1 MRNSALN
8 RFYDFKDREDKR
20 QLLENYVYKRL
31 INLYD
36 KDNIKFWR
44 TADKKEID
52 FVVTTSFNEGLAYEV
67 KMNCWNL
74 NSTSKKKFI
83 ENYPDYRFQAISY
96 AINNECQW
104 FLKL

>member
-1 MRNSALN
+1 MILKS
-8 RFYDFKDREDKR
+8 REDQG

-31 INLYD
+31 TNLYD

-67 KMNCWNL
+67 KMTCRNL
-74 NSTSKKKFI
+74 NSTSEKKFTWRI
-83 ENYPDYRFQAISY
+83 IRATGFKRFLMLLITNVSG
-96 AINNECQW
+96 
-104 FLKL
+104 F